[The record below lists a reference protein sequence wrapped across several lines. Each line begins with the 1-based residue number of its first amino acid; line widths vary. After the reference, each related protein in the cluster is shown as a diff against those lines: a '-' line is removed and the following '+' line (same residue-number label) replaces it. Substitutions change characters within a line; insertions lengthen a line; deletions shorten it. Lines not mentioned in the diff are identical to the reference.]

1 MAKMDGKTPQTTG
14 KQEKGVAVVY
24 VVLRV
29 LVVAV
34 LVHAIITKQ
43 WHNVVYCVLTLFMF
57 LLPSIIERRL
67 KIELPSALEV
77 VVIIF
82 IFAGEVLG
90 EVAELFIKV
99 PYWDL
104 ILHTT
109 TGFLMAAIGIT
120 LIDVL
125 NQSPKIN
132 MSLSPF
138 FVAFVAFCF
147 SMTIG
152 VLWEFTEYAVDQ
164 RFGGDMQKD
173 MIIDT
178 VGSVEL
184 NPDGR
189 NKPLWITDI
198 TQSTI
203 TGKVKGEET
212 TLTVDGYLDIGLND
226 TMEDM
231 FVNLIGA
238 LVFSAIGAVYIK
250 TRGRG
255 RVAGAFIPRMLTPE
269 EAAEVER
276 AHVEKKEYKKLSRR
290 ERKARQMQKSAD
302 NDDDK

>member
-1 MAKMDGKTPQTTG
+1 MAKMDGKIPQTKG
-14 KQEKGVAVVY
+14 KQGSGVAVVY

-99 PYWDL
+99 SYWDL

-173 MIIDT
+173 VIVST

-250 TRGRG
+250 TRGQG
-255 RVAGAFIPRMLTPE
+255 RVAGAFIPRMLTQE
-269 EAAEVER
+269 EAAEAER

-290 ERKARQMQKSAD
+290 ERKARQAQGSSDD
-302 NDDDK
+302 NK